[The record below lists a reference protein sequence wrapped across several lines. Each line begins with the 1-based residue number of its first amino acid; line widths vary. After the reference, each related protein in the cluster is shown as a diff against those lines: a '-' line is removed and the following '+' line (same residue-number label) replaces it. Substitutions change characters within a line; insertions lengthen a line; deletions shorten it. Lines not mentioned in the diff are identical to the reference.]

1 MTVAL
6 RVEEPSAR
14 YVVSAQ
20 PAWLA
25 AFDLLATPQGGIG
38 RLRRLILELAVQ
50 GKLVSQSTQDE
61 HASAIVASARAAKGL
76 SDSRQ
81 SAAENGATGTP
92 APPLPSGWCWS
103 SLSEIGLISPR
114 NQAHDNAIA
123 SFVQMSSVPVAMMQ
137 PHLTEPR
144 PWREIKTGF
153 THFAEGDVGV
163 AKITPCFENGK
174 STVFRRLHGG
184 IGAGT
189 TELHIVRPLGG
200 VLAEYVLVFLKSP
213 AFLRNGEAAMTGTA
227 GQKRLPRSCFEGT
240 PFALP
245 PIAEQ
250 HRIVARVEELM
261 KLCDA
266 LEQNG
271 RLADEQHARL
281 TSTLFNALA
290 SSESAHAL
298 AENWQRVAEHF
309 DLLLDRSEALDALEQ
324 TILQLA
330 VCGLLAVQDESDE
343 PATGFLERL
352 RGARPASAGG
362 VELPNGPYE
371 IPKSWAWCAIEQIA
385 NVGTGTTPS
394 RTNAAYFDPPEVPWV
409 NSGETAR
416 PFIASTAQHVS
427 GLALR
432 ETSLKV
438 YPQGTLVV
446 AMYGQGK
453 TRGQISELLIAATT
467 NQACAAIVPVDST
480 VHHRRYLK
488 LVFEKSYDEL
498 REGAAG
504 GAQPNL
510 NVGKIKSTLIPLP
523 PLAEQRRIVAR
534 VEELRRLCANLRRLL
549 TEAREIQ
556 SRLADALVAELA

>member
-14 YVVSAQ
+14 YVVGAQ
-20 PAWLA
+20 PASLA

-50 GKLVSQSTQDE
+50 GKLASQSTQDE

-76 SDSRQ
+76 SVSRQ
-81 SAAENGATGTP
+81 SAAENGATDTP

-103 SLSEIGLISPR
+103 SLSEIGLINPR
-114 NQAHDNAIA
+114 NQADDNTIA
-123 SFVQMSSVPVAMMQ
+123 SFVQMSSVPVALMK

-163 AKITPCFENGK
+163 AKIAPCFENGK

-189 TELHIVRPLGG
+189 TELHIFRPLGD

-213 AFLRNGEAAMTGTA
+213 AFLRNGETAMTGTA
-227 GQKRLPRSCFEGT
+227 GQKRLPRSYFEGA
-240 PFALP
+240 PFPLP

-281 TSTLFNALA
+281 TSTLFDALA
-290 SSESAHAL
+290 TSESAQAL

-309 DLLLDRSEALDALEQ
+309 DLLLDRPEAIDALEQ

-330 VCGLLAVQDESDE
+330 VRGLLVRPDVRDAVDTES
-343 PATGFLERL
+343 A
-352 RGARPASAGG
+352 
-362 VELPNGPYE
+362 
-371 IPKSWAWCAIEQIA
+371 
-385 NVGTGTTPS
+385 PS
-394 RTNAAYFDPPEVPWV
+394 RNVPDSIV
-409 NSGETAR
+409 GDAGRINSG
-416 PFIASTAQHVS
+416 
-427 GLALR
+427 LR
-432 ETSLKV
+432 ES
-438 YPQGTLVV
+438 
-446 AMYGQGK
+446 
-453 TRGQISELLIAATT
+453 
-467 NQACAAIVPVDST
+467 
-480 VHHRRYLK
+480 
-488 LVFEKSYDEL
+488 
-498 REGAAG
+498 
-504 GAQPNL
+504 
-510 NVGKIKSTLIPLP
+510 
-523 PLAEQRRIVAR
+523 
-534 VEELRRLCANLRRLL
+534 LRRVSLGDITRDLRYG
-549 TEAREIQ
+549 TSAK
-556 SRLADALVAELA
+556 SRIS